1 MFFEARF
8 GASTQVQRD
17 VNREIAKF
25 MAWSLGWSSA
35 GIGPATGYNGE
46 TFPPE
51 SARGKVA
58 GKTLAM
64 GWRILGSCHNQ
75 NV

>member
-1 MFFEARF
+1 MMKEA
-8 GASTQVQRD
+8 AKVQRD

-25 MAWSLGWSSA
+25 MAWSLCWSSA

-51 SARGKVA
+51 SARGKMA
-58 GKTLAM
+58 GQTLAM
-64 GWRILGSCHNQ
+64 GWRILGSCQ
-75 NV
+75 VQSV